1 MKRLFTLL
9 ALFAFLNLNAQWNTD
24 TAVNTLVVDSEG
36 GDMKAI
42 GTSDGKTYVVFWKV
56 VSAPTN
62 YELRLQ
68 VLDVDGSQML
78 GNDGILVSSTLPMST
93 FTVIWNIGIDAN
105 DNLYIGATGT
115 GGGEPA
121 YVFKLDSSGN
131 HLWGTSGVN
140 VGSGY
145 SVTILPLSTGAAIV
159 SWFPSGEAVMQKF
172 DSSGVAVWGSSQP
185 VLNAGNDTVPANMFE
200 LSNGDYILVFHSLT
214 FGINSILYA
223 QRYNSDGM
231 PQWANPT
238 QLSNNGTVFN
248 TSYSGLQD
256 GDVVYMG
263 YKASPGSRFDS
274 FLQRID
280 GDGSLPWGI
289 NGTDFDLNQTD
300 YEMNTQIAYES
311 GSDYIWAICTYT
323 NPSQGQK
330 GEYVQ
335 KFDKTSGER
344 QLTDNAKQVYAIG
357 SEKIHVGGL
366 QLKNDS
372 PLFLLKS
379 GLDNGSN
386 PTTLGV
392 VYLTDTGDFAWM
404 EESREVA
411 TFSANKSRIHYT
423 KPVNNQSVA
432 VFIEEKSGPPKIYAQ
447 NFIDEVLAS
456 EEFEGFRLFYNNP
469 ISNELRINSAVE
481 IEAVAIFSVL
491 GQRVYNKTYNTNS
504 NISINTEEWSSGL
517 YVVVITLNDGVQ
529 KEIKLIKN

>member
-9 ALFAFLNLNAQWNTD
+9 AIFTFLNLNAQWNTD

-42 GTSDGKTYVVFWKV
+42 GTSDGKTYIVFWKV
-56 VSAPTN
+56 VPSPTN

-68 VLDVDGSQML
+68 VLDVDGTQML
-78 GNDGILVSSTLPMST
+78 GNDGILVSDAIPMST
-93 FTVIWNIGIDAN
+93 FTVIWNIEIDED

-131 HLWGTSGVN
+131 NLWGSNGVN
-140 VGSGY
+140 VGSGFA
-145 SVTILPLSTGAAIV
+145 VTILPLSSGETIV
-159 SWFPSGEAVMQKF
+159 SWFPSGESVMQKY
-172 DSSGVAVWGSSQP
+172 DSSGVALWGSTQP
-185 VLNAGNDTVPANMFE
+185 VINAGNDTVPANMFE
-200 LSNGDYILVFHSLT
+200 LSNGDYMLVFHSLT
-214 FGINSILYA
+214 VAINSVLYA
-223 QRYNSDGM
+223 QRYDNEGVL
-231 PQWANPT
+231 QWTNPT

-248 TSYSGLQD
+248 TNYSGLQD

-263 YKASPGSRFDS
+263 YMASPGTRFDS
-274 FLQRID
+274 FLQRIN

-289 NGTDFDLNQTD
+289 NGADFDLNQTD

-323 NPSQGQK
+323 NSSQGEK

-335 KFDKTSGER
+335 KFDKTSGVR
-344 QLTDNAKQVYAIG
+344 QLTDNAKQVYPIG
-357 SEKIHVGGL
+357 SEKIHAGGL

-379 GLDNGSN
+379 GLDNGVT

-392 VYLTDTGDFAWM
+392 VYLTGTGDFAWT
-404 EESREVA
+404 EESRNVA

-423 KPVNNQSVA
+423 KPVSNQSVA
-432 VFIEEKSGPPKIYAQ
+432 VFIEEKSGEPKIYAQ

-456 EEFEGFRLFYNNP
+456 EEFEGSPLFYNNP
-469 ISNELRINSAVE
+469 VSNELHVESAMEINE
-481 IEAVAIFSVL
+481 
-491 GQRVYNKTYNTNS
+491 
-504 NISINTEEWSSGL
+504 ISIISVTGQKIYSHTFESSESIIVNTETWSSGL
-517 YVVVITLNDGVQ
+517 YLAIITLSEGVQ